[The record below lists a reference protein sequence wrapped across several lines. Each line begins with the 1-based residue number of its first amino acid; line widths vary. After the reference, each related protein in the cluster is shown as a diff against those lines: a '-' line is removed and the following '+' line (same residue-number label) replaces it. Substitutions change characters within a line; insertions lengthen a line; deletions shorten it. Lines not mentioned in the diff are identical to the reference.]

1 MAAVLLA
8 GLRRALLGGSV
19 GPVWISGSVG
29 SAAVSQARGLIAA
42 LFACALSAVAG
53 TALAQSS
60 RPDIPPRAEPGQIER
75 YLQAP
80 AAPQIP
86 SNGPVFNGDFRVP
99 PDEAGELS
107 LMLGSVAI
115 EGSTVY
121 SDEELAPLYEDRLG
135 RKIALAEVFGIADAI
150 TARYRNDGYIL
161 SRAILPPQTIEDGAV
176 TIRIVEGYIDEVRI
190 EGEVRGERALL
201 DAYAARIMNSRPLSI
216 GDLERYLLLI
226 DDLPGISSEAVL
238 NPAKDTPGAADLV
251 IVVEEDAKDGFVRLD
266 NRGTKFNGPVQ
277 LWLGAGLNSLAGVHE
292 RTAAKFVTADRLRR
306 ELTYLELGHERQI
319 GTEGNKL
326 HLQFTH
332 TDSEPGHTL
341 RSLEI
346 ESASRSFRTG
356 LVSPL
361 IRSRAGNL
369 SLHADFTIRNSETTI
384 FDNRLSRDRIRFVS
398 LGARYDN
405 ADGSGGVNMLG
416 LHLDRG
422 LNILGASGRGS
433 ADLSREKGRADF
445 TRLRLNASRLQRL
458 GPRWSLLAD
467 FRSQL
472 AASKLLASEEFGLG
486 GEGCGRAYDPAQVA
500 GDDGACL
507 LAEVRYG
514 HSPGARA
521 LQGYQIY
528 GFYDVGRVWR
538 KDAGALEKKAD
549 LSSAG
554 LGVRFNFTEWLSGSL
569 EAAWPLVEKADKNAG
584 QQAMKGASRRGFFTV
599 TARF

>member
-1 MAAVLLA
+1 M
-8 GLRRALLGGSV
+8 
-19 GPVWISGSVG
+19 
-29 SAAVSQARGLIAA
+29 
-42 LFACALSAVAG
+42 VAG
-53 TALAQSS
+53 TALAQSP

-75 YLQAP
+75 YLQEP

-86 SNGPVFNGDFRVP
+86 RKGPDLNGDFRVP
-99 PDEAGELS
+99 PDEGEEMS
-107 LMLGSVAI
+107 LVLGSVVV

-121 SDEELAPLYEDRLG
+121 SDEELASLYEDRLG
-135 RKIALAEVFGIADAI
+135 QKIALAEVFGIADAI
-150 TARYRNDGYIL
+150 TAKYRNDGYIL

-190 EGEVRGERALL
+190 EGEVRGDRALL
-201 DAYAARIMNSRPLSI
+201 DAYAAKIMRSRPLSVAH
-216 GDLERYLLLI
+216 LERYLLLI

-238 NPAKDTPGAADLV
+238 NPAEDTPGAADLV
-251 IVVEEDAKDGFVRLD
+251 ILVEEDATDGFVRLD
-266 NRGTKFNGPVQ
+266 NRGTKFNGPVR
-277 LWLGAGLNSLAGVHE
+277 LWLGAGLNSLTGDHD
-292 RTAAKFVTADRLRR
+292 RTAARFVTARSRR
-306 ELTYLELGHERQI
+306 ELTYLELGYERQI

-326 HLQFTH
+326 YLQFAH

-341 RSLEI
+341 RTLEI
-346 ESASRSFRTG
+346 ESGSRSFRTG
-356 LVSPL
+356 FVSPV
-361 IRSRAGNL
+361 IRSRAENL
-369 SLHADFTIRNSETTI
+369 SLHADFIYRNSGTTI
-384 FDNRLSRDRIRFVS
+384 FDNRLSKDRVRFVS
-398 LGARYDN
+398 LGARWDN
-405 ADGSGGVNMLG
+405 TDGSGGINMLG

-422 LNILGASGRGS
+422 LSILGASGKDS
-433 ADLSREKGRADF
+433 KDLSREKGRADF

-458 GPRWSLLAD
+458 GGRWSLLAD

-500 GDDGACL
+500 GDNGGCL

-514 HSPGARA
+514 HNPGAGA

-538 KDAGALEKKAD
+538 KSPGALEKKAD

-554 LGVRFNFTEWLSGSL
+554 LGVRFNFTDWLSGSF
-569 EAAWPLVEKADKNAG
+569 ETAWPLIKKAD
-584 QQAMKGASRRGFFTV
+584 SHRIDVDSPRGFVTV